1 MFYKISKLLATSVLA
16 NFFLQLLIAV
26 VIISSL
32 DAIFASS
39 PDPMLTP
46 LLAMFSTWVTF
57 KQREL
62 DEKNRQ

>member
-1 MFYKISKLLATSVLA
+1 MFYKISKLLVTSVLA

-32 DAIFASS
+32 DAIFATSS
-39 PDPMLTP
+39 DPMLTP
-46 LLAMFSTWVTF
+46 LLAMFSTWVGF